1 MRQTEKQKKPKRV
14 YRYLEGFLSE
24 QERAEHEAESEA
36 AELESHLQSE
46 QSDGGPSQ
54 KGKRVKVAK
63 ACLFCK
69 RSHMSCEDQRP
80 CTRCIARG
88 IGDRCCDTEAEAS
101 ANIANHTNGEN
112 GPHSNPVFGLTPDR
126 NQSIQHQ
133 HPSIR
138 RDSMLSNNLTNPS
151 PASIRENDLLGT
163 ATAAME
169 EISPTFDDIM
179 SFLGTMDAAT
189 TAWGPVP
196 TQLQGNTPLQDLH
209 NTNWTPVGVASSFSP
224 STATQ
229 AGINNNTI
237 RSPNQP
243 LAVTPSPATSTNR
256 PKAVSSM
263 DIAKTLTE
271 RSKPFISGHTA
282 EYNAEIARFQ
292 HPKPWQ
298 NVLAPDFTASGSLEE
313 SITRPYQYAYGYTRI
328 ERWIRS
334 PLSGWNERS
343 VETVQSVLD
352 QVRPLFRNRWGRLTD
367 LQLVQHEER
376 YMSIVDH
383 YRRNVC
389 EAVPMPMVIIRRT
402 CEIVCANLAF
412 AKLCDTEVE
421 AFDSGR
427 ICLYQLLEEDFM
439 VNLFERYA
447 DVFMR
452 KAETP
457 IRLEGELKFACTSKR
472 EADVTPNGDRQPIT
486 TNKNTIVT
494 DDHNGIAWDIRH
506 IRARVHLSM
515 EPIMDEY
522 DLPLCIV
529 CTLIPLSLSNRD
541 PGVPSGNA

>member
-1 MRQTEKQKKPKRV
+1 MRQAEKQKKPKRV

-24 QERAEHEAESEA
+24 EERAAHEAEAEAAAQA
-36 AELESHLQSE
+36 AELESQQNQQGE
-46 QSDGGPSQ
+46 QSDGAPSH

-101 ANIANHTNGEN
+101 ANITNHANGEN
-112 GPHSNPVFGLTPDR
+112 GTHSNPIFSLTPDR
-126 NQSIQHQ
+126 NHSIPHH

-138 RDSMLSNNLTNPS
+138 RDSILSSIPTNPS
-151 PASIRENDLLGT
+151 PASMRDNDLLGT

-196 TQLQGNTPLQDLH
+196 TQLQSNTPLQDLH
-209 NTNWTPVGVASSFSP
+209 NTNWSPVGVSTSFSP
-224 STATQ
+224 SAVAQ
-229 AGINNNTI
+229 SGLNNNTT
-237 RSPNQP
+237 RSPHQP
-243 LAVTPSPATSTNR
+243 QVAATPSPATSINR

-282 EYNAEIARFQ
+282 EYNDEIARLQ

-298 NVLAPDFTASGSLEE
+298 HILSPDFTASGSLEE
-313 SITRPYQYAYGYTRI
+313 SIMRPYQYAYGYTRI

-343 VETVQSVLD
+343 AERVQYVLD

-376 YMSIVDH
+376 YMSVVDH

-427 ICLYQLLEEDFM
+427 ICLYQLLEEGFM

-472 EADVTPNGDRQPIT
+472 EADSTSKGDRQPIS

-494 DDHNGIAWDIRH
+494 DDQNGIAWDIRH

-529 CTLIPLSLSNRD
+529 CTLIPLSSNTS
-541 PGVPSGNA
+541 PA